1 MVVLAWVA
9 AHCCWLVVDRCCS
22 VDCCYC
28 YCYCFFVVD
37 DVAAVLVDVN
47 CVPRKG
53 REVLAAFVA
62 AAIAGRSVRGRQNHA
77 ERISVDG
84 WVNLAWRV
92 YPVDFFGRL
101 RNCCSPFG
109 DRVDCDAFCV
119 VWDFY
124 ILERERGGYGFV
136 EGDFLWNGVVLF
148 VDFFDNFTD
157 SLKMENRI

>member
-9 AHCCWLVVDRCCS
+9 AHCCWLVVDRCCCS
-22 VDCCYC
+22 VDCCCC

-47 CVPRKG
+47 CVPRRG

-62 AAIAGRSVRGRQNHA
+62 AAIAERSAKGRQTHA
-77 ERISVDG
+77 GKISVDG

-92 YPVDFFGRL
+92 YPVDFFLRL

-109 DRVDCDAFCV
+109 DRVDCDAFCGG
-119 VWDFY
+119 
-124 ILERERGGYGFV
+124 ILYFGKGKR
-136 EGDFLWNGVVLF
+136 
-148 VDFFDNFTD
+148 
-157 SLKMENRI
+157 RIWIF

>member
-28 YCYCFFVVD
+28 YCFFVVD
-37 DVAAVLVDVN
+37 DVVAVLVDVN
-47 CVPRKG
+47 CVPRRG
-53 REVLAAFVA
+53 RGVLAAFVA
-62 AAIAGRSVRGRQNHA
+62 AAIAERSARGRQNHA

-109 DRVDCDAFCV
+109 DRVDCDAFV
-119 VWDFY
+119 VGFLYFGKGKRRIWIFFEGISLGLVFWFY
-124 ILERERGGYGFV
+124 
-136 EGDFLWNGVVLF
+136 LWI
-148 VDFFDNFTD
+148 
-157 SLKMENRI
+157 SLITSLIV

>member
-37 DVAAVLVDVN
+37 DVVAVLVDVN
-47 CVPRKG
+47 CVLRRCRG
-53 REVLAAFVA
+53 VLAAFVA
-62 AAIAGRSVRGRQNHA
+62 AAIAERSARGRQNHA
-77 ERISVDG
+77 GKISVDG

-92 YPVDFFGRL
+92 SPVDFFGRL

-119 VWDFY
+119 GGIFLFWKGKEKDMDLLKGISLGLVFWFY
-124 ILERERGGYGFV
+124 
-136 EGDFLWNGVVLF
+136 LWI
-148 VDFFDNFTD
+148 
-157 SLKMENRI
+157 SLITSLIV